1 MPCGGE
7 FQDVHTLKA
16 GSLGQEESGVLPRNG
31 ILSKAASGLQHL
43 VESGYAVSHSELV
56 DILADLVHDAG
67 DVVARVGVLVIGNVF
82 CVECQS
88 IDSLLCNAQECNAP
102 AIFQSLGFE
111 PL

>member
-1 MPCGGE
+1 
-7 FQDVHTLKA
+7 
-16 GSLGQEESGVLPRNG
+16 VLPRNG

-82 CVECQS
+82 CVLERQS